1 MRAFFYG
8 LCWYSFAPS
17 KSRPRKGRGGDTLL
31 DILWQRGD
39 GELMIF
45 DIDGAQLQAWRMSAK
60 AAPDGIFSRRL

>member
-1 MRAFFYG
+1 
-8 LCWYSFAPS
+8 
-17 KSRPRKGRGGDTLL
+17 L